1 MAMSHSHSTTS
12 PLRLSARAAA
22 ILQSEIRNM
31 SIECERV
38 GGINLSQGV
47 CDTPVP
53 VEVQKGAV
61 EGIEEGFNIYTR
73 YDGLEELRRA
83 IAVKMGRYN
92 GLAVD
97 PASQIIVSAGATGA
111 FYCACLALLDP
122 GDEVILFEPYYGYHL
137 STLLAVGAAPAYVR
151 MDPPDWTFTL
161 ERLEQAVTP
170 RTRGILVNTP
180 GNPSG
185 KVFTRAELL
194 QIAEFA
200 TRHNLFVFTDEIYEY
215 FLYDGREH
223 VTPATIPGLADRTI
237 SISGFSKTFSITGW
251 RIGYAIAAER
261 WAETIG
267 FYNDLVYVCA
277 PAPLQIGVA
286 RGLARLGDDYY
297 NGLKAEYLAKRD
309 RMCDALR
316 AAGLTPYVPQ
326 GAYYVLADVAVLPGR
341 SSKERAMF
349 LLEKTGVA
357 AVPGEA
363 FYHDERGDSLLR
375 FCYAKSDADLD
386 EACSRLERLRHEP

>member
-1 MAMSHSHSTTS
+1 MTTS
-12 PLRLSARAAA
+12 RIGTSQLRLSARAGD

-53 VEVQKGAV
+53 VEVQQGAF
-61 EGIEEGFNIYTR
+61 EGVTEGFNTYTR
-73 YDGLEELRRA
+73 YDGLDELRQA
-83 IAVKMGRYN
+83 IAVKMRAYN

-97 PASQIIVSAGATGA
+97 ASSEIVVSAGATGA

-122 GDEVILFEPYYGYHL
+122 GDEVILFEPYYGYHVN
-137 STLLAVGAAPAYVR
+137 TLLAADVVPRFVA
-151 MDPPDWTFTL
+151 MDPPDWTFSIDEL
-161 ERLEQAVTP
+161 ERAMTP
-170 RTRGILVNTP
+170 RTRAILVNTP

-185 KVFTRAELL
+185 KVFTSLELQ

-200 TRHNLFVFTDEIYEY
+200 IRHDLFVFTDEIYEY

-223 VTPATIPGLADRTI
+223 VTPAAIPGLADRTV

-251 RIGYAIAAER
+251 RIGYAIAAAR

-267 FYNDLVYVCA
+267 YYNDLVYVCA

-286 RGLARLGDDYY
+286 RGLARLGPDYY
-297 NGLKAEYLAKRD
+297 QALQTDYTAKRD
-309 RMCDALR
+309 QFCSALQ
-316 AAGLTPYVPQ
+316 AAGLTPYIPQ
-326 GAYYVLADVAVLPGR
+326 GAYYVLADASALPGR
-341 SSKERAMF
+341 SSKERAMY
-349 LLEKTGVA
+349 LLQKARVA
-357 AVPGEA
+357 AVPGAA
-363 FYHDERGDSLLR
+363 FFTGDRGETLLR
-375 FCYAKSDADLD
+375 FCFAKSAVDLD
-386 EACSRLERLRHEP
+386 EACARLEALA